1 MFSFGR
7 KKQFGIWKTVRIEEL
22 SWMIYVLQPT

>member
-7 KKQFGIWKTVRIEEL
+7 KNQFGIWKTVCIEEL
-22 SWMIYVLQPT
+22 PWLIYVLWPT